1 MWGVVC
7 QGDGAIVKLMVREA
21 GGAGLRS
28 RHRAKILD
36 QGWATQL
43 TWKSTEAHILSLE
56 RRGQLVPFEPG
67 LVQGKAYRRRLWLHL
82 ALAKWVATQGL
93 DASQQRYFEGVRALL
108 KAFVTGG
115 DFDDDELLWEL
126 TTNLGS
132 WYEFRITFHPQH
144 RILGGF
150 LRPGEFIALAHG
162 TRKDLD
168 KKGFA
173 PTISRAA
180 KLWKS
185 LSFGSR
191 PLTTTRSSLL
201 EDFHHD
207 ED

>member
-1 MWGVVC
+1 L
-7 QGDGAIVKLMVREA
+7 K
-21 GGAGLRS
+21 
-28 RHRAKILD
+28 
-36 QGWATQL
+36 
-43 TWKSTEAHILSLE
+43 LE

-67 LVQGKAYRRRLWLHL
+67 LAPGKAYRRRLWLHP
-82 ALAKWVATQGL
+82 ALAKWVATQSL

-144 RILGGF
+144 RIVGGF
-150 LRPGEFIALAHG
+150 SRPGEFIALAHG

-180 KLWKS
+180 KLWNS

-191 PLTTTRSSLL
+191 PLTTHRSSLL